1 MKGHALADERARTRA
16 FQEHRQELQGRLPSG
31 PFEFSGSGGA
41 TMQERLSFADVKP
54 ADGDSSMVRR
64 FKLAV
69 ARDARY
75 AVASAPYLQ
84 IFGMSQCLRSIYDGG
99 GQIQDGNNYA

>member
-1 MKGHALADERARTRA
+1 MRAHAAAIEADRTRG
-16 FQEHRQELQGRLPSG
+16 FQEHRQELQGRLPKG
-31 PFEFSGSGGA
+31 PFEFSAG
-41 TMQERLSFADVKP
+41 LDFADVKP
-54 ADGDSSMVRR
+54 LDSDSPVVRR

-75 AVASAPYLQ
+75 AVASAPYLK

-99 GQIQDGNNYA
+99 AQLQNENLT